1 MDNFYQIGEIYWAS
15 NPKAGHN
22 IQSSGILI
30 KWNDFNN
37 AILFNKRW
45 GYWNVSKENLDLH
58 NKD

>member
-1 MDNFYQIGEIYWAS
+1 MDNFYQIGETYWAS

-22 IQSSGILI
+22 IQSPGILI

-37 AILFNKRW
+37 ATLFNKRW
-45 GYWNVSKENLDLH
+45 GYWNISKENLDLH